1 MEGVAPGAGPHG
13 QPLRA
18 GGWGPGRPSFWCVG
32 VETQRATVAVF
43 LVREEDAAR
52 FRDAGYTFFSLS
64 NEGSI
69 LNAALK
75 GFVEGTRKSLGQ

>member
-1 MEGVAPGAGPHG
+1 MISSGVMLWKPD
-13 QPLRA
+13 
-18 GGWGPGRPSFWCVG
+18 
-32 VETQRATVAVF
+32 
-43 LVREEDAAR
+43 DAAR

-69 LNAALK
+69 FNAAIK